1 MMKLNIKVLLKRSRH
16 IFFDILCFFDKPCGG
31 DSLPQQCIRSDF
43 ANVRL
48 YAGPE
53 VDVWS
58 CGVILYALLC
68 GTVSVPLI
76 GTMFRFTTVFL

>member
-1 MMKLNIKVLLKRSRH
+1 M
-16 IFFDILCFFDKPCGG
+16 
-31 DSLPQQCIRSDF
+31 
-43 ANVRL
+43 VRL

-68 GTVSVPLI
+68 GTVCICIRLLQHVNRKK
-76 GTMFRFTTVFL
+76 TANAAQEMVDV